1 MSNLLKNIFRFIFF
15 ILVQAY
21 VLDKVPPLH
30 QYVKPI
36 LYFLFILWLPF
47 SINRSMQMIIAFIF
61 GLCMDYFS
69 GTPGMHAIPCV
80 LIAYFRP
87 FLLNVLLSQEKTE
100 VSYAEPSITSL
111 GWAQY
116 SIYVVVL
123 TFVHHACLVVIEWLQ
138 FGNFIFFIGKVSAST
153 AVSILLIFVTEML
166 FPRKAKYRT
175 NAA

>member
-1 MSNLLKNIFRFIFF
+1 MSSLLKNIIRFVFF
-15 ILVQAY
+15 ILVQAF

-30 QYVKPI
+30 QFVKPI

-47 SINRSMQMIIAFIF
+47 GMNRSIQMILAFIF
-61 GLCMDYFS
+61 SLCMDYFS
-69 GTPGMHAIPCV
+69 GTPGLHVVPCV
-80 LIAYFRP
+80 LVAYVRP
-87 FLLNVLLSQEKTE
+87 FLLNILLSQEKTE

-116 SIYVVVL
+116 SVYVIVL
-123 TFVHHACLVVIEWLQ
+123 TFVHHACLVLIEWLQ
-138 FGNFIFFIGKVSAST
+138 FGNFVFFIGKVAAST
-153 AVSILLIFVTEML
+153 AVSIVLIFVTEML